1 MQRRYAALIAVAV
14 ALVLVV
20 AGCKS
25 GAVEE
30 EEIDPV
36 AVEVTEVVRG
46 SVQSKSIL
54 SGKIQGRSE
63 VPVVAKLPLKILSVD
78 VEVGDEVQAGQVLV
92 SLDPTDVAQKVRQA
106 EAALAMAE
114 AVLPPATEES
124 AAAQGARLAS
134 ESAHADL
141 KRIEELHKEGAVSD
155 QMLEQ
160 VRAKAAGAEAQYKN
174 ILDKER
180 AARAQYDQAAAAVEL
195 AYSQLSDTAITA
207 PISGVVSTVPV
218 EAGQMVS
225 SGTLVAMIVDMDEVK
240 INIDISER
248 DISHVKEGQE
258 VTAKIKSLN
267 NREVKGE
274 LTSLAPAADLR
285 TQTFKAEIRIDNED
299 RAIKPGMFAEVS
311 LKSVSVDNVVAVPSR
326 AILQSGAHYI
336 AYVIDEND
344 IASVREVTMG
354 LIGEDFTEIKS
365 GLKEGD
371 IVVVKGQHYLKDGS
385 PVTVV
390 SGGDK

>member
-240 INIDISER
+240 ININVSEK
-248 DISHVKEGQE
+248 DVPYLEKGQE
-258 VTAKIKSLN
+258 VTATIKSLN
-267 NREVKGE
+267 NRVVKGE

-285 TQTFKAEIRIDNED
+285 TQTFKGEIRIANED
-299 RAIKPGMFAEVS
+299 RDIKPGMFAEVE
-311 LKSVSVDNVVAVPSR
+311 LKSVAADNVV
-326 AILQSGAHYI
+326 
-336 AYVIDEND
+336 
-344 IASVREVTMG
+344 
-354 LIGEDFTEIKS
+354 
-365 GLKEGD
+365 
-371 IVVVKGQHYLKDGS
+371 
-385 PVTVV
+385 
-390 SGGDK
+390 

>member
-114 AVLPPATEES
+114 AMLPPATEES

-207 PISGVVSTVPV
+207 PISGVVSAVPV
-218 EAGQMVS
+218 EAGQMVG

>member
-207 PISGVVSTVPV
+207 PISGVVSAVPV

>member
-207 PISGVVSTVPV
+207 PISGVVSAVPV

-240 INIDISER
+240 ININVSEK
-248 DISHVKEGQE
+248 DVPYLEKGQE
-258 VTAKIKSLN
+258 VTATIKSLN
-267 NREVKGE
+267 NRVVKGE

-285 TQTFKAEIRIDNED
+285 TQTFKGEIRIANED
-299 RAIKPGMFAEVS
+299 RDIKPGMFAEVE
-311 LKSVSVDNVVAVPSR
+311 LKSVAADNVVVVPSR
-326 AILQSGAHYI
+326 AILQRGSHYL
-336 AYVIDEND
+336 AYVICDD
-344 IASVREVTMG
+344 VASVREVSVGM
-354 LIGEDFTEIKS
+354 IGEDFTEVKS
-365 GLKEGD
+365 GLNEGD
-371 IVVVKGQHYLKDGS
+371 VVVVKGQHYLSDGT

-390 SGGDK
+390 TGGDN